1 VTIDDYF
8 PAINSDV
15 VFSLTNDN
23 SLWLLILE
31 KAFAK
36 LNGSYLSL
44 RGGFAHEAL
53 QDLTGCPTLVY
64 DMTSQS
70 VEYTYQ
76 SN

>member
-1 VTIDDYF
+1 VTIDDFF
-8 PAINSDV
+8 PAIDSEA
-15 VFSLTNDN
+15 VFSLTNDH

-53 QDLTGCPTLVY
+53 
-64 DMTSQS
+64 
-70 VEYTYQ
+70 
-76 SN
+76 